1 MFWGLECVRRVSD
14 VEWRHAPAGVFT
26 GKRLVP
32 RAIPAVSVGEEEPHT
47 SQTARRMRQPCI
59 VLCSAM
65 TKRVDP
71 PTRLVIDKGVLRE
84 LVSGAQKI
92 FENAESLFNEARLL
106 RANGFFVR
114 ALVLHQI
121 SLEECAKIEILGGWA
136 MRLLMGHQVDLK
148 KLERIMA
155 NHTRKNRANAYFL
168 ELSEG
173 EKIAWEAADAE
184 AAIEA
189 FRELQQRFHLK
200 ANTAKNAALYVD
212 FNDGKF
218 VAPDERITAEMAT
231 ETASLNEKF
240 LGIGFRNLELLRK
253 VEGASERHSE
263 WALRCEK
270 MANELMAKYPDNPR
284 KAFELLLEE
293 MVHNEAK
300 KWKGKAKPSPSKD

>member
-1 MFWGLECVRRVSD
+1 
-14 VEWRHAPAGVFT
+14 
-26 GKRLVP
+26 
-32 RAIPAVSVGEEEPHT
+32 
-47 SQTARRMRQPCI
+47 
-59 VLCSAM
+59 M

-71 PTRLVIDKGVLRE
+71 PTRLVIDKDVLHE

-92 FENAESLFNEARLL
+92 FENAESLFNEANLL

-136 MRLLMGHQVDLK
+136 TGLLMGHQVDMK
-148 KLERIMA
+148 KLERVMA
-155 NHTRKNRANAYFL
+155 NHARKNRANAYFL
-168 ELSEG
+168 ELSEE
-173 EKIAWEAADAE
+173 EKIAWEAADVE

-218 VAPDERITAEMAT
+218 VAPGERITAEMAT
-231 ETASLNEKF
+231 ETASLNEEF
-240 LGIGFRNLELLRK
+240 LGIGFRNLQLLRK
-253 VEGASERHSE
+253 IEGASERHSE

-270 MANELMAKYPDNPR
+270 MANDLMAKHPDNPR
-284 KAFELLLEE
+284 KALELLLEE

-300 KWKGKAKPSPSKD
+300 KWKGEAKPSPSKD